1 VVETIEGKR
10 IRRVRVTRLQPSP
23 EPA

>member
-1 VVETIEGKR
+1 VETIEGKR